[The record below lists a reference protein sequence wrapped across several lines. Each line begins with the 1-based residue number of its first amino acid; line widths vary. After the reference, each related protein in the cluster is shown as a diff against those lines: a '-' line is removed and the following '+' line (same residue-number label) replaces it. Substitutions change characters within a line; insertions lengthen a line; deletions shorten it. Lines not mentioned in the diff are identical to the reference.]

1 MEQLSAKKK
10 IRGDNMPKQRITKE
24 MVVDAAF
31 ELARGGGMEQVMV
44 KNIADRL
51 GCSVQPIYS
60 YCQNMEGLRQ
70 EVMER
75 VKKFVREYAAAHID
89 PEDLFRSTGRAYVQ
103 IAKEEPCL
111 FKLFILHRREG
122 IRSLDDLYESEASP
136 ETAEWISRK
145 LHIDIE
151 QAKEL
156 HLNMLI
162 YTIGIGTIFAV
173 TEPGIPADEIF
184 TRQETAY
191 EAFLRQASDGSE
203 SGAER

>member
-1 MEQLSAKKK
+1 
-10 IRGDNMPKQRITKE
+10 MPKQRITKG

-31 ELARGGGMEQVMV
+31 ELARSGGMEQVMV
-44 KNIADRL
+44 KNIADQL

-60 YCQNMEGLRQ
+60 YCRNMEGLRQ

-75 VKKFVREYAAAHID
+75 VKKFVREYVAARID
-89 PEDLFRSTGRAYVQ
+89 PEDLFRSMGQSYVQ
-103 IAKEEPCL
+103 IAKEEPYL

-122 IRSLDDLYESEASP
+122 IHSLNDLYESEASP

-145 LHIDIE
+145 LHIGIE

-162 YTIGIGTIFAV
+162 YTIGIGAVFAV

-184 TRQETAY
+184 VRQEAAY
-191 EAFLRQASDGSE
+191 EAFLRQASDGGK